1 MTCELI
7 TKAEEISY

>member
-1 MTCELI
+1 MTCELV